1 MQNLSKE
8 LLFLLDY
15 SQDYFNHTLHE
26 SSLDKQ
32 LNLDYLFSLALA
44 NGVLPL
50 LNKTNL
56 PTIFAQEN
64 SIIQKRNFLMSAQ
77 LLHLVYLLKQKD
89 INILPIKGPLLGQHA
104 YKNIS
109 IRPFSDLD
117 ILVQRE
123 DLHEVSQTLLSLG
136 YQSKHLIDSI
146 KHPYV
151 LKKFSDISF
160 THPQTG
166 VIIELHWKL
175 IKTASAELSNI
186 KALFKNS
193 HTVFLQNMKL
203 KSLPLEEEFLYL
215 CIHAAKHR
223 FERIEWMN
231 DLYFLLKEHKRDYN
245 WQKLLMMAKNEK
257 ALMHYLLGLKI
268 LESDYKKEIP
278 HLKTKELLTQKKIT
292 TLYQKVWDLHAQDY
306 VLKEKKQGI
315 RYMEIFFSIQL
326 EESYLRK
333 LSILKTVIFPLYI
346 DDILSI
352 KQLPASLSFLYYFAR
367 LKRIFKKAIIN
378 AE

>member
-1 MQNLSKE
+1 MQNVSKE
-8 LLFLLDY
+8 LLFLLDC
-15 SQDYFNHTLHE
+15 SQNYFNDTPHE
-26 SSLDKQ
+26 NSLDKQ

-50 LNKTNL
+50 LKEANL
-56 PTIFAQEN
+56 PTNFEQEN

-77 LLHLVYLLKQKD
+77 LLHLVYLLKQKEID
-89 INILPIKGPLLGQHA
+89 ILPIKGALLAQHA

-109 IRPFSDLD
+109 LRPFSDLD
-117 ILVQRE
+117 ILVQIK
-123 DLHEVSQTLLSLG
+123 DLHEVSLTLLSLG
-136 YQSKHLIDSI
+136 YQSDHPIDSI

-160 THPQTG
+160 THSQTG

-175 IKTASAELSNI
+175 IKTASSELSHI
-186 KALFKNS
+186 KTLFKKS
-193 HTVFLQNMKL
+193 HTLLLQNMEL

-231 DLYFLLKEHKRDYN
+231 DLYFLLKEHETDYD

-257 ALMHYLLGLKI
+257 ALTHYLLGLKI
-268 LESDYKKEIP
+268 IESTYKKEIN
-278 HLKTKELLTQKKIT
+278 HAETKALLTQKKIT
-292 TLYQKVWDLHAQDY
+292 ALYTKVWDLHAQDY

-315 RYMEIFFSIQL
+315 RYMEIFFSIKL

-333 LSILKTVIFPLYI
+333 LSILKTVVFPLYI

-352 KQLPASLSFLYYFAR
+352 KQLPSSLSFLYYFAR
-367 LKRIFKKAIIN
+367 LKRIFIKAL
-378 AE
+378 